1 MSRNI
6 IKTSILVI
14 SLLAGSAAF
23 ADNEHRSWWCGDR
36 IMHMKHI
43 AKDLNLD
50 TAQVAQLKLIQEQMR
65 ATVSNKYARM
75 QDLRV
80 KIQHEVFT
88 ENMNPLK
95 LDHLINQK
103 AQLVGDFMRAQA
115 IAQHQLYLMLNPQQ
129 KIIAE
134 QAMNKRNAHI
144 ADQYVQCMK

>member
-1 MSRNI
+1 MSHNI

-23 ADNEHRSWWCGDR
+23 ADHDNRSWWCGDR
-36 IMHMKHI
+36 ITHMTHM
-43 AKDLNLD
+43 AKDLHLD

-65 ATVSNKYARM
+65 ATVRNKYARM

-80 KIQHEVFT
+80 KIQHEVAT

-103 AQLVGDFMRAQA
+103 SQLIGDFMRAKA
-115 IAQHQLYLMLNPQQ
+115 IAQHQVYLMLNPQQ
-129 KIIAE
+129 KLIYE
-134 QAMNKRNAHI
+134 QTMNKRNAHI